1 MAGTDFLGTLNKF
14 SEEKKDTIT
23 EESVEL
29 MEPYLRMADYNF
41 EVADKVCGNVAGLL
55 LWTEAMS
62 KFFEVNKEILPL
74 NDNLIRQNIRLK
86 AANND
91 LNTAQAKLDEKEN
104 ELNATMELYNAAMK
118 EKDTLIHDA
127 EVCRTKMETASALIN
142 GLADERARWTE
153 QSKEFRAQITRLVG
167 DAVICTG
174 FLSYQGPFN
183 QDFRTIIGKE
193 WQKLLMKRRIPYS
206 PSINVVE
213 YLTDSAK
220 MGVWSTQGLPTD
232 DLSIQNAII
241 VTKAARY
248 PLLIDPQGQGKAW
261 IKNLEGSN
269 ELQVI
274 ISFFFG

>member
-1 MAGTDFLGTLNKF
+1 MAGTDLLGTLLKF
-14 SEEKKDTIT
+14 SDEKKDTIT

-29 MEPYLRMADYNF
+29 MEPYLRMVDYNF
-41 EVADKVCGNVAGLL
+41 ETAEKVCGNVAGLL
-55 LWTEAMS
+55 SWTEAMS

-86 AANND
+86 GANND
-91 LNTAQAKLDEKEN
+91 LNTAQAKLDEKES
-104 ELNATMELYNAAMK
+104 ELNAAMEIYNAAMK
-118 EKDTLIHDA
+118 EKETLIHDA
-127 EVCRTKMETASALIN
+127 EVCRTKMKTAGALII
-142 GLADERARWTE
+142 GLADERERWTE
-153 QSKEFRAQITRLVG
+153 QSKEFKAQILRLVG

-193 WQKLLMKRRIPYS
+193 WQKLLTERRIPYS
-206 PSINVVE
+206 PSINVVD
-213 YLTDSAK
+213 YLTDTTQ
-220 MGVWSTQGLPTD
+220 MGEWSLQGLPTD

-241 VTKAARY
+241 VTKATRY

-261 IKNLEGSN
+261 IKNLEVSN

-274 ISFFFG
+274 I